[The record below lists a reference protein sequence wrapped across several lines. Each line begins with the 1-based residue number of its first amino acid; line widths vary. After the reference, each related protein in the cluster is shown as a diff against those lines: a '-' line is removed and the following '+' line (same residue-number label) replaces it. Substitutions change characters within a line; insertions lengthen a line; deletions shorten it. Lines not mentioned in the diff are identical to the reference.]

1 MIKIAAVCV
10 NYNSYNEA
18 ATFLDSLEVA
28 KENCGAF
35 QLDVFMADNSSQKQD
50 FKNRWRFNLAVQ
62 HFPNIGYFGAAFKII
77 NTVDILKY
85 DYTFISNVDVCVS
98 ADFFD
103 TLIHLKTKE
112 DTAWIAPQIYSNC
125 ERRDKNPQRLNRPSA
140 KRIKQLLFLYSH
152 PFVMNIYEKT
162 FYKRKVHVRIHEA
175 GTEIYCGHGS
185 FIILTKEF
193 FKKYT
198 AIEYPCFLYC
208 EELFLGEL
216 IQNAGLKVVYE
227 PSLKVIDDEHIST
240 GLLPNKA
247 YYAFNLESLRYIY
260 KMFYMKKYFR

>member
-18 ATFLDSLEVA
+18 VAFLDSLEA
-28 KENCGAF
+28 ARKNCDVF
-35 QLDVFMADNSSQKQD
+35 QLDVFVADNSTRKQD
-50 FKNRWRFNLAVQ
+50 FENRWNFNLSVQ
-62 HFPNIGYFGAAFKII
+62 PFPNIGYFGAAFKVI
-77 NTVDILKY
+77 NSLCVIEY
-85 DYTFISNVDVCVS
+85 DYIIISNVDVCVS
-98 ADFFD
+98 VDFFY
-103 TLIHLKTKE
+103 TLVHLTAKE
-112 DTAWIAPQIYSNC
+112 DTAWIAPQIYSNY
-125 ERRDKNPQRLNRPSA
+125 EQRDKNPQRLNRPPA
-140 KRIKQLLFLYSH
+140 RRIKQLLFLYSH
-152 PFVMNIYEKT
+152 PFVMSVYEKT
-162 FYKRKVHVRIHEA
+162 LYRRKVHGRIYAA

-227 PSLKVIDDEHIST
+227 PALKVLDDEHIST
-240 GLLPNKA
+240 GLLPGKT
-247 YYAFNLESLRYIY
+247 YYAFNLASLRYIY
-260 KMFYMKKYFR
+260 KTFYMKI